1 MPKPRQRESSEQA
14 IDSSPPYSGLTH
26 THTLQRQQRITRNNH
41 FQETFAQQQK
51 WVGKYLI
58 LWLRNTPDANL
69 RLGVISSKKVH
80 LRANKRN
87 LARRR
92 IREAYR
98 HISPQLQGN
107 TDLVFVARRA
117 LLTAPHHALQAE
129 MLHLTKAAGL
139 LADTNQQK
147 TDKND

>member
-14 IDSSPPYSGLTH
+14 IDSSPPTSGLTH
-26 THTLQRQQRITRNNH
+26 THRLQRQQRIARSSH

-58 LWLRNTPDANL
+58 LWLRNTPDAQL

-80 LRANKRN
+80 PRANKRN

-98 HISPQLQGN
+98 HLRPQLHGN

-117 LLTAPHHALQAE
+117 LLTAPHHALQTE
-129 MLHLTKAAGL
+129 MRTLTQQAGL
-139 LADTNQQK
+139 LTTTTQPPKQHD
-147 TDKND
+147 